1 MSSSAGPQL
10 KNTQRKMSQTE
21 YIEVSG
27 DMIEKQ
33 SVTKTSVQTPVGV
46 YIEPYQYLT
55 RQHSPGSPSHER
67 SSARTHDDDNPE
79 PLGGSSALPSS
90 KQSSIVSGATLP
102 IFGGRFG
109 DNQN

>member
-33 SVTKTSVQTPVGV
+33 SVTKTSV
-46 YIEPYQYLT
+46 
-55 RQHSPGSPSHER
+55 
-67 SSARTHDDDNPE
+67 
-79 PLGGSSALPSS
+79 
-90 KQSSIVSGATLP
+90 
-102 IFGGRFG
+102 
-109 DNQN
+109 